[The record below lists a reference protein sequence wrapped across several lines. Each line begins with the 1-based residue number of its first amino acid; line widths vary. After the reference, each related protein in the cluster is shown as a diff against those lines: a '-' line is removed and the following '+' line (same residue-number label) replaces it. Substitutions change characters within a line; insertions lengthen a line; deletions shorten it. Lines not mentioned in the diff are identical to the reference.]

1 MSESG
6 ETPADI
12 SLNSLI
18 LNINIYIYVD
28 IYIYI
33 LLLILFIFLMKFL
46 ERLSRE
52 RVWKLQIWFSKKSH
66 SKELD
71 SLKMLSETLYYLTI
85 KIIFVR

>member
-28 IYIYI
+28 IYTYI
-33 LLLILFIFLMKFL
+33 LLLFLFIFLMKFL

-52 RVWKLQIWFSKKSH
+52 RV
-66 SKELD
+66 
-71 SLKMLSETLYYLTI
+71 
-85 KIIFVR
+85 